1 MGEERTVREYG
12 EIMRFLL
19 HFRERFS
26 SEEEFRAFLTEEIR
40 RFVRDA
46 RDYGIVISILPECL
60 MPRSPL
66 AWGPHAVGGSRGVP

>member
-1 MGEERTVREYG
+1 MGEERIVRAYG

-26 SEEEFRAFLTEEIR
+26 SEEEFRAFLTEEIKR
-40 RFVRDA
+40 LVRDA

-66 AWGPHAVGGSRGVP
+66 AVGPRAMSGSREVP

>member
-1 MGEERTVREYG
+1 MRSEYG

-19 HFRERFS
+19 HFRERFP

-40 RFVRDA
+40 RLVRDA

-60 MPRSPL
+60 TPRSEL
-66 AWGPHAVGGSRGVP
+66 VGAGHRGRL